1 MFISSH
7 AAVISYGVRPPKV
20 NSEYSI
26 FFIYFFVTF
35 KYASK
40 PLEATFKIGNVNVEC
55 KFTNKRQKLLN
66 IIKEIMHQQFV
77 IMSETM
83 LCMMQNKL
91 QYRSSSQESD
101 HNIIF
106 INSK

>member
-7 AAVISYGVRPPKV
+7 AVVISYEVRPPEV
-20 NSEYSI
+20 NSEYST
-26 FFIYFFVTF
+26 FFIY
-35 KYASK
+35 
-40 PLEATFKIGNVNVEC
+40 FKIGNVNVEY

-66 IIKEIMHQQFV
+66 TIKEIMHQQFV

-101 HNIIF
+101 HNIMF